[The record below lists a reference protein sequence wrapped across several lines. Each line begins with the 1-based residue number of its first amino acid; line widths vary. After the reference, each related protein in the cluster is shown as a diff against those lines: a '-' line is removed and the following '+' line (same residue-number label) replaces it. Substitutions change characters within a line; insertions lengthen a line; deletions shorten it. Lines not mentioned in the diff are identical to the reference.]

1 MFWKD
6 GLSKKLSLEYY
17 LSCITGKIIFLL
29 LENMI
34 LFFGRKIKN
43 GLSQKNT
50 RKYEIFLKCSGKR
63 LSFQKNIKY
72 FVLIFWCCIDTIN
85 HIALAFTSYNSVI
98 APLLVNCFLKYRE
111 IALAENGLLWI
122 LNKLRSV
129 LLKNCSENWILQNW
143 ELSFD

>member
-17 LSCITGKIIFLL
+17 LSCIIRKDDISFAWKYDL
-29 LENMI
+29 I
-34 LFFGRKIKN
+34 LWTEKKN

-50 RKYEIFLKCSGKR
+50 RKYEIFLKCSEKR

-72 FVLIFWCCIDTIN
+72 FVLIYCSILF
-85 HIALAFTSYNSVI
+85 YNSII

-111 IALAENGLLWI
+111 ILLAENGLLWI

-129 LLKNCSENWILQNW
+129 YWKTVLKIKFCKIEN
-143 ELSFD
+143 